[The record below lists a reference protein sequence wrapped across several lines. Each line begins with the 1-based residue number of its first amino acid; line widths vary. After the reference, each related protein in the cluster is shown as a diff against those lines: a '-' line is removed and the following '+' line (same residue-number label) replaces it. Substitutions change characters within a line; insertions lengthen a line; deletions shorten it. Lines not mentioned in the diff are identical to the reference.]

1 MNKLKASPKKITP
14 TRTQKST
21 LIIAGGRVIDPAS
34 GLNKV
39 ADIYVEDGKIVKIET
54 KKLISQKKVSS
65 SNGEIIPAWDK
76 FVTPG
81 LIDMHV
87 HLREPG
93 REDEETIVSGSEAGV
108 AGGFTS
114 ICCMPNTQPPLDSQ
128 EAVKFVYD
136 QARLAP
142 GRVFCVGAVTKGQK
156 GEELTEIGELVD
168 AGAVAITDDG
178 KPVSNSEVMRR
189 ALEYTKMFDIPV
201 IDHCEDLNLS
211 KDGVMHESF
220 TSTVIGLKG
229 IPALA
234 EEIMVARNIKLAA
247 YTGGRVH
254 IAHLS
259 TAGSVELVREAK
271 KKKIK
276 VTCEVTPHH
285 FTLNEELIASYDTNL
300 KMNPPLRSKKDI
312 LAIKA
317 GLKDGTIDCIASDHA
332 PHSIEEKEVE
342 FDLAPFGIVG
352 LETGLGLVVT
362 ELIEQGI
369 LSWSEAVAKMTVNP
383 AKILKLNLG
392 QIKIGFPADITII
405 DPKQSW
411 TVDVSA
417 FKSKS
422 KNSPFGGRK
431 LKGKVVHTVVNGKV
445 VFSSTDSE
453 K

>member
-1 MNKLKASPKKITP
+1 LNKVKTLSKKSISSRPQKP
-14 TRTQKST
+14 TT
-21 LIIAGGRVIDPAS
+21 IIAGGKVIDPAS
-34 GLNKV
+34 KFNKV
-39 ADIYVEDGKIVKIET
+39 ADIYVEDGKIVKIEP
-54 KKLISQKKVSS
+54 KKLISQKKNSTS
-65 SNGEIIPAWDK
+65 GGEIIPAWDK
-76 FVTPG
+76 IVTPG

-93 REDEETIVSGSEAGV
+93 REDEETIVSGSQAGV

-114 ICCMPNTQPPLDSQ
+114 ICCMPNTNPPLDSQ

-136 QARLAP
+136 QAKFAP
-142 GRVFCVGAVTKGQK
+142 GRIFCVAAVTKGQK
-156 GEELTEIGELVD
+156 GEELTEIGELVQ

-178 KPVSNSEVMRR
+178 KPVFSSEVMRR
-189 ALEYTKMFDIPV
+189 ALEYTRMFDIPV

-211 KDGVMHESF
+211 KEGVMHESF

-285 FTLNEELIASYDTNL
+285 FTLNEELITSYDTNL

-312 LAIKA
+312 MAIKA
-317 GLKDGTIDCIASDHA
+317 GLKDGTIDCIATDHA
-332 PHSIEEKEVE
+332 PHSIEEKDVE
-342 FDLAPFGIVG
+342 FDLAPFGIIG
-352 LETGLGLVVT
+352 LETALGLVVT
-362 ELIEQGI
+362 ELIEPGI
-369 LSWSEAVAKMTVNP
+369 LSWSDAIAKMTMNP
-383 AKILKLNLG
+383 ARILKLNLG
-392 QIKIGFPADITII
+392 QIKIGFPADFTII

-411 TVDVSA
+411 SVDVTT

-422 KNSPFGGRK
+422 RNSPFGGRK
-431 LKGKVVHTVVNGKV
+431 LKGKIIHTIVKGKLV
-445 VFSSTDSE
+445 YSSSDAE

>member
-1 MNKLKASPKKITP
+1 MNKVKSLSKKVASDKTEKAD
-14 TRTQKST
+14 

-39 ADIYVEDGKIVKIET
+39 ADIYVQDGKIIKIEA
-54 KKLISQKKVSS
+54 KKLISQKKTSS
-65 SNGEIIPAWDK
+65 SSVEIISAEDK
-76 FVTPG
+76 IVTPG

-93 REDEETIVSGSEAGV
+93 REDEETVVSGSQAGV

-114 ICCMPNTQPPLDSQ
+114 ICCMPNTHPPLDNQ
-128 EAVKFVYD
+128 GAIKFVYD
-136 QARLAP
+136 QAKLAP

-168 AGAVAITDDG
+168 AGAVAISDDG
-178 KPVSNSEVMRR
+178 KPVSNSEVTRR
-189 ALEYTKMFDIPV
+189 ALEYSKMFDIPV

-211 KDGVMHESF
+211 KDGVMNECF
-220 TSTVIGLKG
+220 TSTLLGLRG
-229 IPALA
+229 IPSLA

-254 IAHLS
+254 IAHIS

-285 FTLNEELIASYDTNL
+285 FTLNEEMIASYDTNL

-312 LAIKA
+312 LAIKT
-317 GLKDGTIDCIASDHA
+317 GLKDGTIDCIATDHA
-332 PHSIEEKEVE
+332 PHSIEEKDVE
-342 FDLAPFGIVG
+342 FELAPFGIIG
-352 LETGLGLVVT
+352 LETALGLVVT
-362 ELIEQGI
+362 ELIEPGI
-369 LSWSEAVAKMTVNP
+369 LSWSDAIAKMTVNP
-383 AKILKLNLG
+383 AKILNLNLG
-392 QIKIGFPADITII
+392 QIKVGYPADLTII
-405 DPKQSW
+405 DPKLSW
-411 TVDVSA
+411 TVDISTL
-417 FKSKS
+417 KSKS

-431 LKGKVVHTVVNGKV
+431 FKGKAVWCIVNGKIV
-445 VFSSTDSE
+445 HSSTS
-453 K
+453 

>member
-1 MNKLKASPKKITP
+1 LNKVKSLPKKVTSL
-14 TRTQKST
+14 KSRKAEM
-21 LIIAGGRVIDPAS
+21 IIAGGRVIDPAS

-39 ADIYVEDGKIVKIET
+39 ADIYVQDGKIIKIET
-54 KKLISQKKVSS
+54 KKLISKKKTS
-65 SNGEIIPAWDK
+65 SNNHEIIPGWDK
-76 FVTPG
+76 IVTPG
-81 LIDMHV
+81 LIDVHV

-93 REDEETIVSGSEAGV
+93 SEDEETIVSGSKAGV

-114 ICCMPNTQPPLDSQ
+114 ICCMPNTHPPLDSQ
-128 EAVKFVYD
+128 EAIKFVYD
-136 QARLAP
+136 QAKLAP

-201 IDHCEDLNLS
+201 IEHCEDLNLS
-211 KDGVMHESF
+211 KEGMMNESF
-220 TSTVIGLKG
+220 TSTLLGLKG
-229 IPALA
+229 IPAIA

-271 KKKIK
+271 KKKIN

-285 FTLNEELIASYDTNL
+285 FTLNEEMIASYDTNL

-317 GLKDGTIDCIASDHA
+317 GLKDGTIDCIATDHA

-342 FDLAPFGIVG
+342 FELAPFGIIG
-352 LETGLGLVVT
+352 LETALGLVVT
-362 ELIEQGI
+362 ELIEPGI
-369 LSWSEAVAKMTVNP
+369 LSWSEAMAKMTVNP

-392 QIKIGFPADITII
+392 QIKIGYPADLTII

-422 KNSPFGGRK
+422 KNSPFGGRR
-431 LKGKVVHTVVNGKV
+431 LKGKVVCTIVNGKIV
-445 VFSSTDSE
+445 YSIT
-453 K
+453 

>member
-1 MNKLKASPKKITP
+1 LNKLKASPKKITP
-14 TRTQKST
+14 TLTQKSA

-39 ADIYVEDGKIVKIET
+39 ADIYVQDGKIVKIET
-54 KKLISQKKVSS
+54 QKLISQKKVSS

-76 FVTPG
+76 IVTPG

-114 ICCMPNTQPPLDSQ
+114 LCCMPNTHPPLDNQ

-136 QARLAP
+136 RARLAP
-142 GRVFCVGAVTKGQK
+142 GRVFCVAAVTKGQK

-201 IDHCEDLNLS
+201 IDHCEDLTLS
-211 KDGVMHESF
+211 KEGVMHESF
-220 TSTVIGLKG
+220 TSTVSGLKG

-317 GLKDGTIDCIASDHA
+317 GLKDGTIDCIATDHA
-332 PHSIEEKEVE
+332 PHSIEEKDVE
-342 FDLAPFGIVG
+342 FDLAPFGIIG
-352 LETGLGLVVT
+352 LETALGLVVT
-362 ELIEQGI
+362 ELIEPGI
-369 LSWSEAVAKMTVNP
+369 LSWSDAVAKMTVNP

-405 DPKQSW
+405 DPKQNW

-431 LKGKVVHTVVNGKV
+431 LKGKVVCTIVNGKV
-445 VFSSTDSE
+445 VYSS
-453 K
+453 

>member
-1 MNKLKASPKKITP
+1 MNKVKTTPKKMTP

-21 LIIAGGRVIDPAS
+21 FIIAGGRVIDPAS

-39 ADIYVEDGKIVKIET
+39 ADIYVQGGKIFKIET
-54 KKLISQKKVSS
+54 QKLISKKKVSS
-65 SNGEIIPAWDK
+65 SNEEIIPAWDNI
-76 FVTPG
+76 VTPG

-114 ICCMPNTQPPLDSQ
+114 ICCMPNTQPPLDNQ
-128 EAVKFVYD
+128 EAIKFVYER
-136 QARLAP
+136 AKFAP
-142 GRVFCVGAVTKGQK
+142 GKVFCVGSVTKGQK

-201 IDHCEDLNLS
+201 IDHCEDLSLS
-211 KDGVMHESF
+211 KDGIMHESF

-317 GLKDGTIDCIASDHA
+317 GLKDGTIDCIATDHA
-332 PHSIEEKEVE
+332 PHSIEEKDVE
-342 FDLAPFGIVG
+342 FELAPFGIIG
-352 LETGLGLVVT
+352 LETALGLVVT
-362 ELIEQGI
+362 ELIEPGI
-369 LSWSEAVAKMTVNP
+369 LSWSDAVAKMTVNP
-383 AKILKLNLG
+383 ARILKLNLG
-392 QIKIGFPADITII
+392 QIKIGFPADLTII

-431 LKGKVVHTVVNGKV
+431 LKGKVQYTIVNGKV
-445 VFSSTDSE
+445 VYSG
-453 K
+453 